1 MEVEIQNDNTKAI
14 IDPHGA
20 WLTNLSNEYGDIIF
34 PKRNLTSEDGSVKQR
49 GGCHVCLPNF
59 GPGGAS
65 GQPQHGFGRVMD
77 WELTDKTD
85 SSVLLT
91 LKKGEGEYS
100 DMESVL
106 AYQLGDDRL
115 VMTLEVVNNGAADL
129 RVAPA
134 FHPYFALIEENDVA
148 IDGVKEPLDDLAEA
162 QFSQGIMHTLD
173 AAGRTLTL
181 TSDELQTWARWTD
194 RLGKYVCVEPSLGGF
209 TFLKET
215 PEAGEILKSG
225 ESKTYTFTIS
235 WA

>member
-1 MEVEIQNDNTKAI
+1 MEVEIQNNNTKAI
-14 IDPHGA
+14 IDPRGA
-20 WLTNLSNEYGDIIF
+20 RLTNLSNEFGDIIF
-34 PKRNLTSEDGSVKQR
+34 PKRNLTADDGSVKQR
-49 GGCHVCLPNF
+49 GGSHVCLPNF

-91 LKKGEGEYS
+91 LRKGEGEYS

-115 VMTLEVVNNGAADL
+115 VMTLEVVNNGMADL

-134 FHPYFALIEENDVA
+134 FHPYFALTEESEVAVDGIEESLEN
-148 IDGVKEPLDDLAEA
+148 LSEA
-162 QFSQGIMHTLD
+162 QFLKGTMHTLD
-173 AAGRTLTL
+173 TAGRTLTL
-181 TSDELQTWARWTD
+181 TSDELQTWAKWTD

-209 TFLKET
+209 TFLKDT
-215 PEAGEILKSG
+215 PETGEILKSG

>member
-34 PKRNLTSEDGSVKQR
+34 PKRNLTGEDGSVKQR
-49 GGCHVCLPNF
+49 GGSHVCLPNF

-91 LKKGEGEYS
+91 LRGGEGDY
-100 DMESVL
+100 DNMESVL

-115 VMTLEVVNNGAADL
+115 VMTLEVVNNGSADL

-134 FHPYFALIEENDVA
+134 FHPYFALIDEGEVT
-148 IDGVKEPLDDLAEA
+148 IDGTKEPLEDLAEA
-162 QFSQGIMHTLD
+162 QFFKGTMHTLD
-173 AAGRTLTL
+173 VAGRTLAL
-181 TSDELQTWARWTD
+181 TSDKLQTWAKWTD
-194 RLGKYVCVEPSLGGF
+194 QLGKYVCVEPSLGGF
-209 TFLKET
+209 TFLKDT
-215 PEAGEILKSG
+215 PEDGEILEPG

>member
-34 PKRNLTSEDGSVKQR
+34 PKRNLTADDGSVKQR

-59 GPGGAS
+59 GPGDAS
-65 GQPQHGFGRVMD
+65 GQPQHGFGRIMD
-77 WELTDKTD
+77 WELTDKTN

-91 LKKGEGEYS
+91 LKRGEGEYG

-115 VMTLEVVNNGAADL
+115 MVTLEVVNNGSADL

-134 FHPYFALIEENDVA
+134 FHPYFALTEEGGVT
-148 IDGVKEPLDDLAEA
+148 IDGVAEPLEGLSEA
-162 QFSQGIMHTLD
+162 QFAEGTMHTLD
-173 AAGRTLTL
+173 TAGRALTL
-181 TSDELQTWARWTD
+181 TSNELQVWAKWTD
-194 RLGKYVCVEPSLGGF
+194 RLGKYVCIEPSLDGF
-209 TFLKET
+209 AFLKDT
-215 PEAGEILKSG
+215 PKDEEILKPG